1 MKVQTHK
8 GSLFYLLITV
18 KLGRCVT
25 QDVKRFKQDSVVTGI
40 GGEEYAEGMPEE
52 AMPEEGFPE
61 EEQLSWESAL
71 TTSGSWRGLSP
82 LDTAKLYSIA
92 CALAKGERIGN
103 SSILQHVTKLP
114 DELDNKRKM
123 THLQDPHLLVP
134 LHGRS
139 PATIRVQNEYRGQRR
154 RNLQRQTEEA
164 CKISAARSHGLSPRL
179 SIAWCLKVA
188 MLPERRKR
196 DGVLQRLART
206 ISSTSHRP
214 LNIQYQGQDF
224 SAPMSFENLRPWS
237 RVSRIHRSVNFL
249 VPAGHFAQPCN
260 TIESETA
267 LMPVLTNTH
276 THTQTSQRIIDT
288 CIQCTACSSCTAH
301 SILGLHAFKPWCERR
316 ARRLKGILKKGH
328 WNISQWKDRHHGT
341 CHVAHDRDWK
351 QCVCCVKVFQC
362 DSCLADLWHPVRVVE
377 LHSTI

>member
-1 MKVQTHK
+1 MV
-8 GSLFYLLITV
+8 I
-18 KLGRCVT
+18 
-25 QDVKRFKQDSVVTGI
+25 
-40 GGEEYAEGMPEE
+40 
-52 AMPEEGFPE
+52 
-61 EEQLSWESAL
+61 
-71 TTSGSWRGLSP
+71 
-82 LDTAKLYSIA
+82 
-92 CALAKGERIGN
+92 
-103 SSILQHVTKLP
+103 
-114 DELDNKRKM
+114 
-123 THLQDPHLLVP
+123 
-134 LHGRS
+134 
-139 PATIRVQNEYRGQRR
+139 QRR

-237 RVSRIHRSVNFL
+237 RVSRIHRSVNFI
-249 VPAGHFAQPCN
+249 VSAGHFAQPCN

-267 LMPVLTNTH
+267 LMPVLTN

-301 SILGLHAFKPWCERR
+301 SILALHAFKPWCERR
-316 ARRLKGILKKGH
+316 ARRLKGNLEEGSLKHFSMKRSAPWYLSCRPRSRLEAMCLLRESISMWLMPGRSLTPCSCSGTAQYNIVRFFYDSLTILL
-328 WNISQWKDRHHGT
+328 
-341 CHVAHDRDWK
+341 
-351 QCVCCVKVFQC
+351 FQGL
-362 DSCLADLWHPVRVVE
+362 S
-377 LHSTI
+377 